1 VAILE
6 RILLVDTLV
15 PKHNIK
21 LHSVSAVGLRGKNL
35 LTLIKAP
42 FLLLVALLQT
52 LKVFLILKP
61 DVVLGMGGFA
71 SGLGGVVA
79 WLLRI
84 PLVVHEQN
92 SIPGTTNKILSKI
105 ATQTFQAFDG
115 AFNGAIT
122 SGNPVLFTPKTN
134 STNNKKLNLLIV
146 GGSLGSKPIN
156 DIVSHLKLDTPSP
169 EAKPPIPST
178 TSGLRI
184 RNTLR
189 VWSRATNNKKGAL
202 IRANRFLPRKPTALT
217 LSYYIAYGICS
228 WFAMQIS
235 VNIAMNIGLMPIKG
249 FTLPLISYGG
259 SSMIPVIAKIISV

>member
-1 VAILE
+1 ME
-6 RILLVDTLV
+6 NTLV
-15 PKHNIK
+15 PKRNIK

-105 ATQTFQAFDG
+105 
-115 AFNGAIT
+115 
-122 SGNPVLFTPKTN
+122 
-134 STNNKKLNLLIV
+134 
-146 GGSLGSKPIN
+146 
-156 DIVSHLKLDTPSP
+156 
-169 EAKPPIPST
+169 E
-178 TSGLRI
+178 
-184 RNTLR
+184 
-189 VWSRATNNKKGAL
+189 
-202 IRANRFLPRKPTALT
+202 
-217 LSYYIAYGICS
+217 
-228 WFAMQIS
+228 
-235 VNIAMNIGLMPIKG
+235 
-249 FTLPLISYGG
+249 
-259 SSMIPVIAKIISV
+259 